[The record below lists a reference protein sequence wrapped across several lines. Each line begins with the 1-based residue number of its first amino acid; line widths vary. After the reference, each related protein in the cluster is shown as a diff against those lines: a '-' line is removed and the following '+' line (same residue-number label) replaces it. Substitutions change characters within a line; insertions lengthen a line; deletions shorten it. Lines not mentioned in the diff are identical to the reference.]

1 MNQKKNAYYD
11 NRIVFKP
18 WGHEY
23 VVYRYKDIL
32 SVTLLNINPGKST
45 SLHCHPT
52 KKTGFVLLDGKALI
66 QLGLWKSERKIYK
79 SPTKLMIRTGLFH
92 AIKCVSKKPLLALEF
107 ETPINKNDLVRFN
120 DKYGREKKPYEQG
133 KKFSS
138 LNRDRRCPL
147 TKNMKVPLKCISSK

>member
-1 MNQKKNAYYD
+1 MF
-11 NRIVFKP
+11 VL
-18 WGHEY
+18 

-107 ETPINKNDLVRFN
+107 ETPINKMGDPDIRFPEDSLPQFETEKIEIKASERPHRAVEAKYSCTSESSC
-120 DKYGREKKPYEQG
+120 DKGG
-133 KKFSS
+133 SG
-138 LNRDRRCPL
+138 
-147 TKNMKVPLKCISSK
+147 IA